1 MLPLENPWR
10 WARVMSILDKLRRG
24 VVTGSAEETEK
35 LAEELASI
43 FPEDETLALKG
54 ELGAGKTT
62 FVRGLARAWDI
73 TEPLT
78 SPSYNLLAIHR
89 GSRNLLHL
97 DAYRLSG
104 PDELETI
111 GWDDVLGTPET
122 VVAVEWAS
130 RIEAALPPNRI
141 IVVLEHVAEHT
152 RAITLGAPDG
162 LAGRLEGLNEWR
174 RPPTRCPTCGGD
186 VEPAAAAAAPP
197 FCSPRCRLV
206 DLGRWMN
213 EEYRIEP

>member
-10 WARVMSILDKLRRG
+10 WARVMSILNKLRRG

-97 DAYRLSG
+97 DAYRL
-104 PDELETI
+104 DNEAQIDNLMLEDFLISPYCLAIEWPENIASYLPENSWHISFTI
-111 GWDDVLGTPET
+111 LG
-122 VVAVEWAS
+122 
-130 RIEAALPPNRI
+130 PNRHR
-141 IVVLEHVAEHT
+141 V
-152 RAITLGAPDG
+152 
-162 LAGRLEGLNEWR
+162 RLDKTGISN
-174 RPPTRCPTCGGD
+174 
-186 VEPAAAAAAPP
+186 A
-197 FCSPRCRLV
+197 
-206 DLGRWMN
+206 
-213 EEYRIEP
+213 